1 MGSNISWTL
10 ATAVMLATEK
20 IPEALQN
27 NENQASVVEF

>member
-20 IPEALQN
+20 IPEASQTMPIKLYG
-27 NENQASVVEF
+27 